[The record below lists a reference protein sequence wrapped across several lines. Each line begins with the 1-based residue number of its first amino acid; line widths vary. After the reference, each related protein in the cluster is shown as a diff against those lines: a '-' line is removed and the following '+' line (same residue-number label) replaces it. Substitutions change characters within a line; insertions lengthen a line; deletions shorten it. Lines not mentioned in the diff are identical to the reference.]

1 MAEDHW
7 ARDAPRL
14 CRPTCSNSMSIGLS
28 HLLGMSQVMHSTSL
42 RLKTLL
48 TTVSWGETTRPQTGA
63 ESDQAVIQLA
73 SCLKMHVPSLTE
85 IRGPGVQP

>member
-48 TTVSWGETTRPQTGA
+48 TTVSWGETTSIGLRLVQNQTRQ
-63 ESDQAVIQLA
+63 SSKWHHA
-73 SCLKMHVPSLTE
+73 SRCMCPA
-85 IRGPGVQP
+85 